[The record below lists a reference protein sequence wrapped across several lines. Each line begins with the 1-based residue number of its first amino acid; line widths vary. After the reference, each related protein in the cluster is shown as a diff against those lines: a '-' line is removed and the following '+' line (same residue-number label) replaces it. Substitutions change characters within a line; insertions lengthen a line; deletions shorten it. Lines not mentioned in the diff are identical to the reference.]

1 MDGASTTFFTK
12 PSLTPERKDF
22 YDRLDARG
30 AAPLWE
36 VLGAI
41 IPPEPRPEAVPVLWH
56 YDDLRP
62 LLMEAG
68 RLLTPK
74 EAERRVLILENPG
87 LRGRSRATGSL
98 YIGLQLILPG
108 EVARCN
114 RHARRRAAPVAG
126 TTCGSWAWLP

>member
-12 PSLTPERKDF
+12 PSLTEERKEF
-22 YDRLDARG
+22 YRRLEAKG

-41 IPPEPRPEAVPVLWH
+41 IPPEPRPEMVPVLWH

-68 RLLTPK
+68 RLLTEK
-74 EAERRVLILENPG
+74 EAERRVLVLENPG
-87 LRGRSRATGSL
+87 LRGKSRVHRQSLHRSSVDPSGRDRALSSSCDVGAP
-98 YIGLQLILPG
+98 IRARG
-108 EVARCN
+108 ERSV
-114 RHARRRAAPVAG
+114 H
-126 TTCGSWAWLP
+126 CGRG

>member
-1 MDGASTTFFTK
+1 MDGATSTTFFTK
-12 PSLTPERKDF
+12 PTLTAERKEF
-22 YDRLDARG
+22 YGRLAEKG

-68 RLLTPK
+68 RLLTEK
-74 EAERRVLILENPG
+74 EAE
-87 LRGRSRATGSL
+87 
-98 YIGLQLILPG
+98 
-108 EVARCN
+108 
-114 RHARRRAAPVAG
+114 
-126 TTCGSWAWLP
+126 